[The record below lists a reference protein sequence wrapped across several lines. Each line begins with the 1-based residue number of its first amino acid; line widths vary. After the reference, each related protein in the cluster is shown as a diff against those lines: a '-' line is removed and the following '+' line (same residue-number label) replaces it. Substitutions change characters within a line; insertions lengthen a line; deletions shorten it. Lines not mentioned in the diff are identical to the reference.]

1 MTARRNDRM
10 PVVIVGAGLTGLSA
24 AYVLHENGVPVRVL
38 EADAEV
44 GGASKTVQFKGFRFD
59 LGGHRFYTRNQEVL
73 GLVHK
78 LIGNELLTVPRQSR
92 IYLRGK
98 FVDYPFTFT
107 GALSTLGVVTSM
119 SVCASYALEKVKR
132 IFCHPQ
138 DTTFE
143 DWVISRFGRKL
154 YSIYFKPY
162 SEKVW
167 GVPCAELKADFA
179 EQRIRGL
186 SFREAVKN
194 MFVTQKN
201 APATLVKQFLY
212 PKLGFGRI
220 PESMAANLPAGSI
233 ELESPVIRVEHN
245 AGRVTRVVCRN
256 KGGERSIEAGHL
268 ISTMA
273 VSNLIK
279 LLSPPAPDAVA
290 DAAAGLRYRDM
301 VIVFLALNRE
311 QVSPDQWLYFS
322 SDGVFFG
329 RMHEP
334 RNWSDAMSPPGKTSL
349 VVEIFCY
356 EDEPVWRESDAS
368 VTRRVIRRLAELEMI
383 DESECEAAMVVRLRK
398 AYPLYAGDYLE
409 RLAVVMSY
417 LDRFENLQTAGR
429 NGLFRYTSGDYY
441 IEMGMKAGENVL
453 ERDHD
458 LNAVAAAKEYAE
470 K

>member
-1 MTARRNDRM
+1 MTTRRNNDK
-10 PVVIVGAGLTGLSA
+10 PVVIIGAGLTGLSA
-24 AYVLHENGVPVRVL
+24 AYMLHDSGVPVKVL
-38 EADAEV
+38 EADKEF

-78 LIGNELLTVPRQSR
+78 LIGHELLTVPRQSR

-98 FVDYPFTFT
+98 FVDYPLTFSS
-107 GALSTLGVVTSM
+107 ALGTLGVVTSM
-119 SVCASYALEKVKR
+119 SVCASYAWQKVKR
-132 IFCHPQ
+132 IFYHPQ

-167 GVPCAELKADFA
+167 GVPCTRLKADFA

-194 MFVTQKN
+194 MFFSRKN
-201 APATLVKQFLY
+201 ATATLVKQFLY

-220 PESMAANLPAGSI
+220 PESMAASLPAGSL
-233 ELESPVIRVEHN
+233 ELESSVVRIKHEGNRITEVICQ
-245 AGRVTRVVCRN
+245 GQ
-256 KGGERSIEAGHL
+256 GGERKIVPSHVIN
-268 ISTMA
+268 TMP
-273 VSNLIK
+273 VTDLIK
-279 LLSPPAPDAVA
+279 SLSPSAPNEVVQ
-290 DAAAGLRYRDM
+290 AANGLKYRDM
-301 VIVFLALNRE
+301 VIVFLTLNRE
-311 QVSPDQWLYFS
+311 QVTPDQWIYFS
-322 SDGVFFG
+322 SDDVFFG

-334 RNWSDAMSPPGKTSL
+334 RNWSESMSPPGKTSL

-356 EDEPVWRESDAS
+356 EDQPVWHESNES
-368 VTRRVIRRLAELEMI
+368 VTDHVVKQLVTLGMI
-383 DESECEAAMVVRLRK
+383 SESECEDVKVVRLRK
-398 AYPLYAGDYLE
+398 AYPLYADDYLE

-441 IEMGMKAGENVL
+441 IEMGIKAGKNVL
-453 ERDHD
+453 ERNHD
-458 LNAVAAAKEYAE
+458 LSAIAAAKEYAE